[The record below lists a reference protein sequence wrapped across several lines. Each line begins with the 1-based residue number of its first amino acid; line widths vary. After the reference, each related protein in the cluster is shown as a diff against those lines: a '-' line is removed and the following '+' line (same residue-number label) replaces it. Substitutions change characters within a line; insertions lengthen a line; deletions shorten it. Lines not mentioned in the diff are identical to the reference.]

1 MTDSPKGS
9 SKAAPEAQHQTD
21 PSLSRDATHSTYTEN
36 TDPNLDVL
44 DPPTGGHV
52 EQELGLPVETPST
65 KR

>member
-9 SKAAPEAQHQTD
+9 SKAAPEAQHAID
-21 PSLSRDATHSTYTEN
+21 PALSRDATHSTYTEN
-36 TDPNLDVL
+36 TDPALDAIT
-44 DPPTGGHV
+44 PPTGGHV